1 MPETPVEFLFPGTDT
16 TPRID
21 CNPRL
26 LVSFIPELAT
36 LCLYIM
42 RFFLAPVADSTKLI
56 NKLKDNRVNAQIFV
70 ILFLVLHKG
79 STPTQLS
86 GRTSTRE

>member
-1 MPETPVEFLFPGTDT
+1 MCREILKVIADVPSLFLCLNNSWIEFVPETPVEFLFPGTDT

-26 LVSFIPELAT
+26 LVSFITELAT

-42 RFFLAPVADSTKLI
+42 RFFLDPVA
-56 NKLKDNRVNAQIFV
+56 NPAN
-70 ILFLVLHKG
+70 
-79 STPTQLS
+79 
-86 GRTSTRE
+86 